1 MRAWSALFVTVCSL
15 GLSSALHAAAPAGDT
30 AELESLLATPV
41 YAASKYQQAVADA
54 PAAVTIITQG
64 EIRAFGWRTL
74 AEALNAVRGVYTR
87 NDRAYSY
94 VGVRGLGR
102 PGDYSSR
109 LLLLVDG
116 VRVNDNIYDSV
127 MTGGESPFDLEL
139 IEHIEF
145 LRRC

>member
-1 MRAWSALFVTVCSL
+1 MRARN
-15 GLSSALHAAAPAGDT
+15 AAILCTTCAVLAPALTVAASAEDT
-30 AELESLLATPV
+30 TELESLLATPV
-41 YAASKYQQAVADA
+41 YAASKYQQSVADA

-74 AEALNAVRGVYTR
+74 AEVLNAVRGVYTR

-116 VRVNDNIYDSV
+116 VRINDNLYDSV
-127 MTGGESPFDLEL
+127 MTGRESPLDIDLVER
-139 IEHIEF
+139 I
-145 LRRC
+145 